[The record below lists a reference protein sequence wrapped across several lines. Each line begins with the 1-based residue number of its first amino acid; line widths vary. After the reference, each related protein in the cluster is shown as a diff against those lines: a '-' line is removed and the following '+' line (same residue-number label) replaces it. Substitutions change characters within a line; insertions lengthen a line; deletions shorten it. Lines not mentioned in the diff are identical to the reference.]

1 VNELELLAM
10 FGKEGVTFVS
20 IILVYLL
27 FVKPKDKHIDELM
40 QSNRQIVED
49 NGVQLGKI
57 SGTMEKISTEMVVLA
72 ENQTA
77 LKNGQDE
84 LWREVV
90 RLKGEK

>member
-1 VNELELLAM
+1 
-10 FGKEGVTFVS
+10 
-20 IILVYLL
+20 
-27 FVKPKDKHIDELM
+27 M